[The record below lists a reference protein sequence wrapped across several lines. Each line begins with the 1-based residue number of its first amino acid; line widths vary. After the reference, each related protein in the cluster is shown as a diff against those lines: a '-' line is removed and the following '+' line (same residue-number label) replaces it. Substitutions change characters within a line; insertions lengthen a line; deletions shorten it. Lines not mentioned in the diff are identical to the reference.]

1 MNTYILLQI
10 QCKYFFGYCLFCQQD
25 GRYAE
30 NIVLTVLNSV
40 SPVKRQRITIEWDE
54 NNICHAFSPAATV
67 EAKLFLPCETER
79 LCAILA
85 DALNPDIFTNAGRR
99 QYLDIFSLINS
110 PANIG
115 KINEML
121 INRWVFADT

>member
-10 QCKYFFGYCLFCQQD
+10 QCKYFFGYCLFCNRTADMPKTLSYRPKLGFPRQ
-25 GRYAE
+25 
-30 NIVLTVLNSV
+30 
-40 SPVKRQRITIEWDE
+40 RQRITIEWDE

-85 DALNPDIFTNAGRR
+85 DALNPDIFTHAGRR